1 LKSFNASYFMKCLNS
16 FQKIEIVGDIAK
28 FKDSKNVI
36 YPFKPNYPH
45 IRVKFNFYIKT
56 VADVVRFLNIIW
68 NGTQHKRIIIG
79 LRKAEDETYVYG
91 MPETVFVLSRIRRT
105 INMLSSSM
113 TELNAMNQFMDF
125 CRTLFGMLIGGTS
138 EKPGVLTQ
146 NMCRVILQ
154 TNCGAVFRM
163 DIQELLQ
170 DKFPEFHNIPAEH
183 VDDFYTTFDCLNDY
197 VNCSLDSGKSVFYCQ
212 IEDHDERSLVYRELK
227 QREDLNSLL
236 EYIPVK
242 TVKK

>member
-1 LKSFNASYFMKCLNS
+1 MKCLNS

-36 YPFKPNYPH
+36 YPFKPSYPH
-45 IRVKFNFYIKT
+45 IRVKFNSYIKT

-68 NGTQHKRIIIG
+68 NGTQHKKIIIG

-170 DKFPEFHNIPAEH
+170 DKFQEFHNIPAEH

-212 IEDHDERSLVYRELK
+212 IEDHDERSMVYRELK